1 MDELREGA
9 IRSTLVDLAQ
19 SSKHRQFVVGD
30 SHVGLGSVSYW
41 DGQVDRISYLV
52 GLDVSLCNGFKFCGR
67 DGGQETLRGY

>member
-9 IRSTLVDLAQ
+9 VWSTLVDLAQ

-52 GLDVSLCNGFKFCGR
+52 GLDVSLRNGLKFCGR